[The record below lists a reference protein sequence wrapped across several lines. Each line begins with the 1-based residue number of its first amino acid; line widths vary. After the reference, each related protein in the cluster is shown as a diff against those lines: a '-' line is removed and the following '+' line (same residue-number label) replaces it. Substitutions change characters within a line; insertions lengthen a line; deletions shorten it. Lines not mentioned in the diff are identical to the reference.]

1 MIGSIDQIYL
11 DNNATTRPLPEVV
24 DAVVES
30 MTTRYGNPSS
40 PHQLGAGARDALSE
54 ARHRVADLVGS
65 EPEQILFTSGGTEA
79 NNLVLQGVCSHKQGA
94 RLVTTAIEHSS
105 VLKTAQALQDADI
118 EITVLPVDQRG
129 RVSPPSLE
137 AALEEPASLVSV
149 QWANSE
155 TGTVQPIE
163 ELGEICRRRL
173 VPFHV
178 DAAQAI
184 GRVPISL
191 PDLPVD
197 FLTFTAHKIHGPK
210 GIGAICSKE
219 ENMLSPLLFGGDQES
234 GMRPGTENLPGII
247 GFGIAADVRSR
258 QLNEAI
264 AHLEALRGIFEE
276 HLAGTALELHING
289 DRNNRVP
296 NTSNIHFPSV
306 EGMALMAQLDQVGII
321 CSQTSA
327 CVSQRPEPSHVL
339 LAMGLT
345 EDQAFASVRFS
356 FSVLNSLEE
365 AEQAAESVCSVYQRL
380 LVLERLTG

>member
-1 MIGSIDQIYL
+1 M
-11 DNNATTRPLPEVV
+11 
-24 DAVVES
+24 
-30 MTTRYGNPSS
+30 
-40 PHQLGAGARDALSE
+40 
-54 ARHRVADLVGS
+54 
-65 EPEQILFTSGGTEA
+65 
-79 NNLVLQGVCSHKQGA
+79 
-94 RLVTTAIEHSS
+94 
-105 VLKTAQALQDADI
+105 
-118 EITVLPVDQRG
+118 
-129 RVSPPSLE
+129 
-137 AALEEPASLVSV
+137 SV

-178 DAAQAI
+178 DAAQTI

-191 PDLPVD
+191 PNLPVD

-210 GIGAICSKE
+210 GIGAICSKQ
-219 ENMLSPLLFGGDQES
+219 ENLLSPLLFGGDQES

-258 QLNEAI
+258 QLSEAI
-264 AHLEALRGIFEE
+264 SHLETLRGVFEE
-276 HLAGTALELHING
+276 HLAGAALGLHING
-289 DRNNRVP
+289 DRNNRAP

-306 EGMALMAQLDQVGII
+306 EGMALMAQLDRMGII

-365 AEQAAESVCSVYQRL
+365 AEQAAESVCSAYQRL
-380 LVLERLTG
+380 LALEGLTG

>member
-1 MIGSIDQIYL
+1 MIGSGDQIYL
-11 DNNATTRPLPEVV
+11 DNNATTRSLPEVV

-40 PHQLGAGARDALSE
+40 PHQLGAGAREALSE
-54 ARHRVADLVGS
+54 ARHRVARLVGS

-118 EITVLPVDQRG
+118 EITILPVDQLG
-129 RVSPPSLE
+129 RVSPHSLE
-137 AALEEPASLVSV
+137 AALDGPATLVSV

-191 PDLPVD
+191 PDLPID
-197 FLTFTAHKIHGPK
+197 FLTLTAHKIHGPK
-210 GIGAICSKE
+210 GIGGDLQQGREYA
-219 ENMLSPLLFGGDQES
+219 LSP
-234 GMRPGTENLPGII
+234 
-247 GFGIAADVRSR
+247 
-258 QLNEAI
+258 
-264 AHLEALRGIFEE
+264 ALRRRSGEWNASRNRKSAWDHWFRYSCRCPFSP
-276 HLAGTALELHING
+276 AKRG
-289 DRNNRVP
+289 D
-296 NTSNIHFPSV
+296 
-306 EGMALMAQLDQVGII
+306 II
-321 CSQTSA
+321 S
-327 CVSQRPEPSHVL
+327 
-339 LAMGLT
+339 
-345 EDQAFASVRFS
+345 
-356 FSVLNSLEE
+356 
-365 AEQAAESVCSVYQRL
+365 
-380 LVLERLTG
+380 